1 MMDFPAFTAEDI
13 SPLTDSLPLPCLP
26 GTTDSHLAFS
36 SLLTAGQPGQ
46 SVDHRTWPP
55 PEQAEHP
62 RATWTSTPSSNT
74 GPPSPRRRFSEP
86 VAYTPYNFFGG
97 AGTSSGL
104 VYPAHDDF
112 YPKPSSFP
120 NGFPGICGSDNYDQ
134 GQEWRSSSGDYKRW
148 GDSEQRAHETVFW
161 PHASS
166 NVTPSTELSASRPG
180 EYPMHPLN
188 TRLCDIQETDWPPLL
203 LSGEA
208 EVPLPTPPPRAPAA
222 QPVSSWRSPRSHAQG
237 LHLPIPPPMPTYQYV
252 EAEEVEQVEQVTVS
266 RGLELPSMGWSIEN
280 SRSDL
285 QPFIS
290 KLCHLL
296 QHKQYEP
303 WIRWDSSGRYLLV
316 AHTKPHLLVILEKF
330 FRHTVISSFIR
341 QLNVRS
347 VFGTLR
353 ESSLST
359 TDANSPPYRSTV
371 SVAPRRRFCSA
382 FSSKPTT
389 QRRRRCLT
397 APSRK
402 RSPLPTSLLSTRR
415 GSSARNQADYN
426 ADSAR
431 SSRSRKSGRR
441 VNGPTAPRCW
451 ERRRE

>member
-148 GDSEQRAHETVFW
+148 GGSEQRAHETVFW

-237 LHLPIPPPMPTYQYV
+237 LHLPIPPPMSTYQCV
-252 EAEEVEQVEQVTVS
+252 EAEEVEQVEQVT
-266 RGLELPSMGWSIEN
+266 
-280 SRSDL
+280 
-285 QPFIS
+285 PFIS

-341 QLNVRS
+341 QLNIYGFRRASTAILLSILEQTNYTTSAAMPDCAEPETFSASDFSAFHTAGFFRS
-347 VFGTLR
+347 EPGGLQCR
-353 ESSLST
+353 LGALKPIAKERPPRKR
-359 TDANSPPYRSTV
+359 ANSAKMLGAPARIAP
-371 SVAPRRRFCSA
+371 PRRKSSSSSSA
-382 FSSKPTT
+382 
-389 QRRRRCLT
+389 
-397 APSRK
+397 ASRK
-402 RSPLPTSLLSTRR
+402 RSLA
-415 GSSARNQADYN
+415 SSDSDY
-426 ADSAR
+426 
-431 SSRSRKSGRR
+431 
-441 VNGPTAPRCW
+441 
-451 ERRRE
+451 EE